1 MKIAIV
7 TAVWK
12 RHEIFELFA
21 KGIHELEKIN
31 GVEIVTVVAGSE
43 RELSKN
49 LVEKHNFLYIE
60 IPNQPL
66 AEKVNA
72 PLLIAKDFSKIDF
85 NVTNALVSFLLI
97 GFSFA
102 R

>member
-31 GVEIVTVVAGSE
+31 RVE
-43 RELSKN
+43 EL
-49 LVEKHNFLYIE
+49 EKE
-60 IPNQPL
+60 
-66 AEKVNA
+66 
-72 PLLIAKDFSKIDF
+72 LIDLKLK
-85 NVTNALVSFLLI
+85 LK
-97 GFSFA
+97 
-102 R
+102 